1 MLCFDI
7 LLWNQLLLRIE
18 RCFWW
23 CSPFWMMQSLWQA
36 TEMSLATQ
44 LKGGPLKGG
53 CNFGITAQNVCS
65 WGRSYKQPAYSEF
78 NILLLPWPS
87 KPWGPQVPPRP
98 PRVAQS
104 HVLQHHRQDGTW
116 NMHGQP
122 SPTLLKL
129 SHTQENSLRVRLE
142 DKEGVCRFRR
152 PFFICLPGSLVIIA
166 VASSYICEE
175 EHLHQAPPVIMT
187 SFFFELVRHCCM
199 TLRRWIQR
207 GP

>member
-1 MLCFDI
+1 MLCFDT
-7 LLWNQLLLRIE
+7 LLWNQLLLQIE

-23 CSPFWMMQSLWQA
+23 CSPFWMMQSVWQA

-44 LKGGPLKGG
+44 LKGGPPL
-53 CNFGITAQNVCS
+53 
-65 WGRSYKQPAYSEF
+65 QPKMSAAGAGVISSEF
-78 NILLLPWPS
+78 NIVTCYCPNQASLGAPRSHQDPS
-87 KPWGPQVPPRP
+87 
-98 PRVAQS
+98 RVAQS

-129 SHTQENSLRVRLE
+129 SHTQENSLPVRLE
-142 DKEGVCRFRR
+142 DKEGFCRFRR

-175 EHLHQAPPVIMT
+175 EHLHQASPVIMT